1 MIAAILKLSL
11 QLLLITEVSSF
22 ASPMVLVQ
30 NVRINTKQSCTSCVM
45 NMERR
50 DMIVKSLFVASS
62 TLPLLSNTK
71 VAKAYNADEIHHMN
85 LYEKCAP
92 SVCYIS
98 TEYRNVAEEL
108 KMSEKDVKNL
118 PKGVGSGFVWDK
130 DGHIVTNFHVIN
142 KADKAEVTLTNSKGE
157 KRVCSAKLTGVDPDR
172 DIAVLKVEDAELIP
186 IKIGSD
192 KNIKVGQNAYAIGNP
207 FGQDHT
213 FTMGI
218 ISGKNREMT
227 SPTGRKIKGIIQ
239 TDAAINPGNSG
250 GALLDSSANLIGM
263 NTATLGMGVSSG
275 VNFAINIDMIKETV
289 AELIEFGI
297 VQRAVLGISYVDKL
311 PAELVAFGPIEKGII
326 VSDVPKTSPAYAAG
340 LRGIDKEAKTLGDVI
355 VGIDDNVI
363 NESADMLATLEKYKP
378 GNTIKLHVLRE
389 NKTAMTLDV
398 VLSSFRVHTF
408 SGLPYEKELPP
419 SASAIKIDVPLDNI
433 APEIKPKMNSP

>member
-1 MIAAILKLSL
+1 MIATILKLSL

-22 ASPMVLVQ
+22 TFPMALVQ
-30 NVRINTKQSCTSCVM
+30 NRRIRQTCTMNT
-45 NMERR
+45 ERR
-50 DMIVKSLFVASS
+50 NMIIKSLFVASS
-62 TLPLLSNTK
+62 TLPLLSNAK
-71 VAKAYNADEIHHMN
+71 IAKAYNTDEIHHMN

-98 TEYRNVAEEL
+98 TEYKNIAEEL

-142 KADKAEVTLTNSKGE
+142 KVDKAEVTLTNSKGE
-157 KRVCSAKLTGVDPDR
+157 KKVCLAKLTGVDPDR
-172 DIAVLKVEDAELIP
+172 DIAVLKIDDADLIP
-186 IKIGSD
+186 IKVGS
-192 KNIKVGQNAYAIGNP
+192 NQNVKVGQYAYAIGNP

-227 SPTGRKIKGIIQ
+227 SPTGRKIKGVIQ

-250 GALLDSSANLIGM
+250 GVLLDSSANLIGM

-289 AELIEFGI
+289 SEIIQYGI
-297 VQRAVLGISYVDKL
+297 VQRAVLGISYIEKL

-326 VSDVPKTSPAYAAG
+326 VLDVPKTSPAYTAG
-340 LRGIDKEAKTLGDVI
+340 LRGIDKETKMLGDVI
-355 VGIDDNVI
+355 VGIDDNPI

-378 GNTIKLHVLRE
+378 GNTIKLHILHG
-389 NKTAMTLDV
+389 NKTPMTLDI

-419 SASAIKIDVPLDNI
+419 SAIKIDVPLDNI
-433 APEIKPKMNSP
+433 TP